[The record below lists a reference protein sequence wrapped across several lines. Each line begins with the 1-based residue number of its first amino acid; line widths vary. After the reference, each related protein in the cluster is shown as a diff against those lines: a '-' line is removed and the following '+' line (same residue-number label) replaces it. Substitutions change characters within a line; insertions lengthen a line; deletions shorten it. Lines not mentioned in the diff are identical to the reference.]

1 MIIFKLVFEF
11 LICLQKLKVLARI
24 IFTLLQFSSHC
35 ILIVL
40 HPHFCSVPSS
50 ACIGR
55 HFSEFKLPAEDVNMT
70 RSTVQTTFLPDIN
83 YQVTACLPRAP

>member
-1 MIIFKLVFEF
+1 M
-11 LICLQKLKVLARI
+11 
-24 IFTLLQFSSHC
+24 
-35 ILIVL
+35 L

-83 YQVTACLPRAP
+83 YQVKKGYIASL